1 MNLCAFENSICCTS
15 SERVSLSAH
24 PEANLKANLKTHS
37 VIHVPTRT
45 PQLQLPVVRRLA
57 MPDTLPF
64 IPSSFYRCA
73 GPNCGVLKGV
83 SDRWWIMWSS
93 FDDYDVPVMHLAPW
107 DEKLAVQEG
116 ALHVCGEGC
125 AQKLQSQFM
134 GNVLESRSRR
144 SSG

>member
-1 MNLCAFENSICCTS
+1 MSEN
-15 SERVSLSAH
+15 
-24 PEANLKANLKTHS
+24 
-37 VIHVPTRT
+37 
-45 PQLQLPVVRRLA
+45 PVR
-57 MPDTLPF
+57 
-64 IPSSFYRCA
+64 IPSSFYRCS

-93 FDDYDVPVMHLAPW
+93 FDDYESPIMHLAPW

-134 GNVLESRSRR
+134 DNVLESRARK
-144 SSG
+144 GGG